1 MFFQDFGFFK
11 SPEGERSY
19 DAIGLLK
26 QVGEQTAATY
36 ENAQELLKNDT
47 PKAVP
52 EDASGNDNSPSA
64 NNSKLT
70 SNALVKL
77 NLKIT
82 VLAPSML
89 TSLVFHA
96 MFSLS
101 TVFAIMSVIC
111 GFHSNAVKDHF

>member
-1 MFFQDFGFFK
+1 MFK

-52 EDASGNDNSPSA
+52 QDASGNDNSPSA
-64 NNSKLT
+64 NNSKLN

-77 NLKIT
+77 NLINP
-82 VLAPSML
+82 LCLLFPR
-89 TSLVFHA
+89 FPCN
-96 MFSLS
+96 
-101 TVFAIMSVIC
+101 I
-111 GFHSNAVKDHF
+111 